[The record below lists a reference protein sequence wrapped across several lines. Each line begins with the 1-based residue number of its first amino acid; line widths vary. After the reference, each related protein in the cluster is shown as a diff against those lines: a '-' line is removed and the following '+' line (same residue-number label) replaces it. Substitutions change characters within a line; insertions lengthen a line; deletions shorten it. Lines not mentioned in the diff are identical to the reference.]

1 MELSITFSE
10 QDCSEDFR
18 KTWKLL
24 CKNFG
29 KILNSGTENKCITV
43 DEDLIIS
50 EKYGLKCEVK
60 RELENGASPYEVLY
74 EWDLLD
80 VDEI

>member
-1 MELSITFSE
+1 MKISITWSE

-24 CKNFG
+24 CENFG
-29 KILNSGTENKCITV
+29 KILNSGTENKYITV
-43 DEDLIIS
+43 DEDLIRA
-50 EKYGLKCEVK
+50 EKYGLTHEVK
-60 RELENGASPYEVLY
+60 RELENGDLFWEVLY
-74 EWDLLD
+74 EWDLPD